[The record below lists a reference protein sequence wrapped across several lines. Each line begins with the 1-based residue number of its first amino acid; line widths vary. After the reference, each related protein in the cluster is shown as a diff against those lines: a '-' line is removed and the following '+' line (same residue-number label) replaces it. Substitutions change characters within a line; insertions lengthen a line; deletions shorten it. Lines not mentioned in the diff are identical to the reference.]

1 LLCGSQITIWR
12 QQVLIGYVF
21 AIREFIRN
29 IHVETF
35 GEGSDLVLLHGWAM
49 HSGIWSGVRNRLAQ
63 YFRLHLVD
71 LPGHGLSPT
80 PWIDAPGTLEHM
92 AEIVKEGLPESSII
106 CGWSLGG
113 QVAIELA
120 LHEPE
125 RIKKLVLVSTTPSF
139 VQREDWIWGM
149 EAATLKQFMKNL
161 KRDYVSTLNRF
172 LTLQVSGDINTSVL
186 LTQLRESVFQEGK
199 LDEAGLQMG
208 LQILFTTDLRE
219 KIKSVDQPVIL
230 LHGENDAIAHPK
242 AARWMHEHLQNS
254 ELVMLPHC
262 GHTPLLSHTNQFI
275 TNIIRAAY
283 I

>member
-1 LLCGSQITIWR
+1 MGK
-12 QQVLIGYVF
+12 V
-21 AIREFIRN
+21 
-29 IHVETF
+29 HVETL
-35 GEGSDLVLLHGWAM
+35 GEGPNLVLLHGWAM
-49 HSGIWSGVRNRLAQ
+49 HSGIWSSVRNRLAQ

-71 LPGHGLSPT
+71 LPGHGLSP
-80 PWIDAPGTLEHM
+80 APRINMPVTLKNMSEM
-92 AEIVKEGLPESSII
+92 VRESLPANSII

-113 QVAIELA
+113 QVAMELA
-120 LHEPE
+120 LDEPE
-125 RIKKLVLVSTTPSF
+125 QIKKLVLVSTTPSF
-139 VQREDWIWGM
+139 IQREDWIWAM
-149 EAATLKQFMKNL
+149 EAATLKLFMRNL

-172 LTLQVSGDINTSVL
+172 LTLQVSGDINTLVL
-186 LTQLRESVFQEGK
+186 LRQLRDNVFREGK
-199 LDEAGLQMG
+199 LDEVGLQTGM
-208 LQILFTTDLRE
+208 QILLTTDIRE
-219 KIKSVDQPVIL
+219 RIKRINQPVIL

>member
-1 LLCGSQITIWR
+1 MS
-12 QQVLIGYVF
+12 
-21 AIREFIRN
+21 N

-35 GEGSDLVLLHGWAM
+35 GAGSDLILLHGWAM
-49 HSGIWSGVRNRLAQ
+49 HSDIWSGVRNRLAQ

-92 AEIVKEGLPESSII
+92 AEIVKEELPESSII

-149 EAATLKQFMKNL
+149 EAATLKLFMKNL
-161 KRDYVSTLNRF
+161 KQDYVSTLNRF

-208 LQILFTTDLRE
+208 LQILFTSDLRE
-219 KIKSVDQPVIL
+219 RIKSVDQPVIL

-262 GHTPLLSHTNQFI
+262 GHTPFLSHTNQFI